1 MSNACQPEVS
11 VFLFNVSWRYQ
22 ICVMSVFTLI
32 ETICPRICSKSQLN
46 SAKMSLSV
54 DVRCSK
60 TSLLKLPFKFRLIWR
75 QNGNVSDDGKARGKD
90 LTWLPAPNLP
100 LCHWSS
106 QLFDLRAHSSTD
118 VPVLLLSYPNKRF
131 CYPAILQFLIAA
143 IYLLLRTKSWKL
155 HKLFKLTNP
164 LNLWIK
170 LSKRWRLLWINSY
183 ANEQTCDKCR
193 QQRFAYISPLWAVT
207 TR

>member
-1 MSNACQPEVS
+1 MQKCH
-11 VFLFNVSWRYQ
+11 FRLT
-22 ICVMSVFTLI
+22 CVAQKRR
-32 ETICPRICSKSQLN
+32 CLN
-46 SAKMSLSV
+46 SLLNLGWFS
-54 DVRCSK
+54 DRTG
-60 TSLLKLPFKFRLIWR
+60 TSMMTP
-75 QNGNVSDDGKARGKD
+75 GKARGKD

-155 HKLFKLTNP
+155 HKLFKLTNS

-170 LSKRWRLLWINSY
+170 LSKRWRLLWINLY